1 MTDQLGTDRGTR
13 HAVVVGGSIAGL
25 LAARVLAEHAERVT
39 IVERDRFPEEPEPRA
54 GVPQGRHLHVLI
66 DGGQRAL
73 ERLLPGVLD
82 ELREQGSPRVGMPED
97 VVQWQGG
104 SWYRRTPATAYL
116 FSGSRPLVEQVL
128 RRRVLADPRI
138 ATVEGTEA
146 VGLAGDATRVRG
158 VLLRERGAGRNKE
171 PRTLEA
177 DLVVDASGRGS
188 RAPEWLAAIG
198 AEPPREEVIDTG
210 LAYATR
216 VYRPGPAADG
226 GDFAGQYIVP
236 NPEQT
241 HAGVALPMEG
251 GRYLVTL
258 SGLRGDEPPTDE
270 DAFEKYTEK
279 LPHPILRDWLAKA
292 EPESAVHGFRKT
304 ANVRRRYDLPG
315 RRPAGFLV
323 TGDAL
328 CTFNPIYGQGMSVAA
343 IGAVALRD
351 ALADPRRTPT
361 TRRVQR
367 ALSDAS
373 KQAWDISA
381 GADKNMPGAQG
392 DAVRTRA
399 ADRPAAWYLKRVQE
413 RAPGDPV
420 VGAAFRSA
428 LSLAEPLSAL
438 FAPPVLRAVLF
449 GPVRPAPTEPPLR
462 READA
467 G

>member
-1 MTDQLGTDRGTR
+1 MTDQLGTARGTR

-39 IVERDRFPEEPEPRA
+39 IVERDRFPEDPEPRA
-54 GVPQGRHLHVLI
+54 GVPQGRHLHVLV

-73 ERLLPGVLD
+73 EQLLPGVLD
-82 ELREQGSPRVGMPED
+82 ELREQGSPRVGLPED

-104 SWYRRTPATAYL
+104 AWYRRTPATMYL
-116 FSGSRPLVEQVL
+116 FTASRPLVEHVL

-138 ATVEGTEA
+138 RTAEGTDA
-146 VGLAGDATRVRG
+146 VGLAGGAGRVRG

-241 HAGVALPMEG
+241 HAGVVLPIEG

-258 SGLRGDEPPTDE
+258 SGLRGEEPPTDE
-270 DAFEKYTEK
+270 DAFEKYAEK

-343 IGAVALRD
+343 IGAVALRE

-367 ALSDAS
+367 ALFDAS

-381 GADKNMPGAQG
+381 GADKNMPGARG
-392 DAVRTRA
+392 DAVGTRA

-449 GPVRPAPTEPPLR
+449 GPVRPAPAEPPLR